1 VNNLDSKTAE
11 RIRSQFGPFV
21 FVSAKPYVADG
32 QPRTA
37 IHIRRPQG
45 VKLFTVFRY
54 EDGHVWVPSRP
65 VSGFAPLGNTP
76 TAATP
81 TTAPAGVCVTYSN
94 GARSFHPGFS
104 LAAGKAWARQNKHVG
119 IDSVRDFEI
128 RQGRRVIIA

>member
-1 VNNLDSKTAE
+1 MNTLDSKTADS
-11 RIRSQFGPFV
+11 IRSQFGPFV
-21 FVSAKPYVADG
+21 FVSSKDFNADG

-45 VKLFTVFRY
+45 RKLFTVFRY
-54 EDGHVWVPSRP
+54 ADGRVWVPNRP

-94 GARSFHPGFS
+94 GARSFHSGFS
-104 LAAGKAWARQNKHVG
+104 MEAGHTFARGRADVA
-119 IDSVRDFEI
+119 SVRDFEI
-128 RQGRRVIIA
+128 RNGRRVIIA